1 MSSKEATVRIIEAE
15 QVGQALNFPTLIDAL
30 EMGFQQEY
38 GMPPRQVFQLVGP
51 ASSSHDGFALLP
63 AWNDK
68 VIGVKVFTYF
78 PDNEAAGYPSLHSK
92 ILMFDRKHGVPLALV
107 DGTSV
112 TYWRTAAVS
121 ALASRHLSRPES
133 TDLLLLGTGRLAAF
147 LVAAHLS
154 VRDLERIFLW
164 GRDDAKVAALQAR
177 LQVTH
182 PGVDFIGVRDLERQA
197 RAADIIVSA
206 TGAAEPLL
214 HGAWLSPGCHVDLL
228 GNHSPDRRECD
239 SALIASSSVYVDSKD
254 NVLREAGELLIPI
267 SEGVFHADAIAGEL
281 KDLCRG
287 TATGR
292 GDADQI
298 TLFKSVGTALSD
310 LIAAQLVLEN
320 SAPSHAWGA
329 A

>member
-1 MSSKEATVRIIEAE
+1 VRIIEAE
-15 QVGQALNFPTLIDAL
+15 EVGLALDFPTLVDAL
-30 EMGFQQEY
+30 EAGFQQEY
-38 GMPPRQVFQLVGP
+38 GMPPRQVFQLAGP

-78 PDNEAAGYPSLHSK
+78 PTNEAAGYPSLHSK
-92 ILMFDRKHGVPLALV
+92 ILMFDRKHGIPLALV

-121 ALASRHLSRPES
+121 ALASRFLSRPES
-133 TDLLLLGTGRLAAF
+133 TDMLLLGTGRLAAF

-154 VRDLERIFLW
+154 VRDLKRVFLW
-164 GRDDAKVAALQAR
+164 GRDGAKVAALHAR
-177 LQVTH
+177 LQAAH
-182 PGVDFIGVRDLERQA
+182 PGVDFIGVQDLERQA
-197 RAADIIVSA
+197 GAADIIVSA

-214 HGAWLSPGCHVDLL
+214 HGAWITPGCHVDLL
-228 GNHSPDRRECD
+228 GNHTPGRRECD
-239 SALIASSSVYVDSKD
+239 SGLVARSAVYVDSKD

-267 SEGVFHADAIAGEL
+267 SEGVFSADAIAGEL

-287 TATGR
+287 TAKGR
-292 GDADQI
+292 VEADQI

-310 LIAAQLVLEN
+310 LIAAQLVLEK
-320 SAPSHAWGA
+320 STPPA
-329 A
+329 AVG